1 MATSK
6 PTTYICKNKYRGI
19 FVCHQLIQLE
29 ILILETLVLSVGIGP
44 IPLLSPSLSNDFR
57 SVLNCLASH
66 HWTIHNT
73 IVFRRNPRTR
83 TVPLHTVV
91 CLPFDTIDP
100 FFSIQLHQFSN
111 AQIKKWLFET
121 FNSIEVIPSKAQ
133 SSFLEFALST
143 IWICFVERKGFE
155 PLTPAVQKQC
165 SSQTELT
172 PHKSV

>member
-44 IPLLSPSLSNDFR
+44 IPLLSTSLSNDFR

-73 IVFRRNPRTR
+73 IVFRNTHGLEPYLRLYKTM
-83 TVPLHTVV
+83 
-91 CLPFDTIDP
+91 CLPLNTICI
-100 FFSIQLHQFSN
+100 FFGFVFKPYLTQ
-111 AQIKKWLFET
+111 QIKLSYHT
-121 FNSIEVIPSKAQ
+121 SVQSKEPFTI
-133 SSFLEFALST
+133 SCVLYIGFASWSLWDSNPWPDACKAPALARLS
-143 IWICFVERKGFE
+143 
-155 PLTPAVQKQC
+155 
-165 SSQTELT
+165 
-172 PHKSV
+172 